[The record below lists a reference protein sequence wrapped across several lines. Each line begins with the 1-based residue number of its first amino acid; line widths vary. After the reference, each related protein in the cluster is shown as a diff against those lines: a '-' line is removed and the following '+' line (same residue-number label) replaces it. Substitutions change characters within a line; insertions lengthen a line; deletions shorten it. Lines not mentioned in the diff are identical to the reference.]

1 MKNIKIFDMGL
12 GYFVTNRTSS
22 VVRGIIT
29 LLFGGCLL
37 IWPGFTAGLIVK
49 LIAGVLVAIGVVTL
63 LSALQAA
70 SQTQSAVPVLVA
82 INVAVYLLFGLLV
95 FLFPGFFLSLIAFLF
110 GGVLLVA
117 GLSQV
122 IGLYQSSKYAPVMG
136 GMYIIPVV
144 ITICGVALFFSPKTS
159 TEALTMIFGGAVALY
174 GISELVAVWK
184 LRKNTITGGN
194 GAAGDSSQ
202 GEYTDYE
209 EV

>member
-1 MKNIKIFDMGL
+1 MGF
-12 GYFVTNRTSS
+12 GFYVTNRTSS
-22 VVRGIIT
+22 VVRGILT

-49 LIAGVLVAIGVVTL
+49 LIAGVLVAIGAVTL
-63 LSALQAA
+63 LSAVRAA
-70 SQTQSAVPVLVA
+70 SQTNSAIPVLVA
-82 INVAVYLLFGLLV
+82 LNVGVYLIFGLLV
-95 FLFPGFFLSLIAFLF
+95 FLFPNFFLSLIAFLF

-122 IGLYQSSKYAPVMG
+122 IGLYQGSKYAPVGG
-136 GMYIIPVV
+136 GMYIVPVA
-144 ITICGVALFFSPKTS
+144 ITICGIALFFSPRAS
-159 TEALTMIFGGAVALY
+159 TEMLTMIFGGAVALY

-184 LRKNTITGGN
+184 LRSGKTPAGN
-194 GAAGDSSQ
+194 GGAASGTPE